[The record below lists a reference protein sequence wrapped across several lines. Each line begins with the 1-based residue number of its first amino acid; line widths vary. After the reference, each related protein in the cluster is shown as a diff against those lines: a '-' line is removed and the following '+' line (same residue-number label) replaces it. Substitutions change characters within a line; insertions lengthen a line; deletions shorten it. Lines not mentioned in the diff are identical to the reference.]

1 MVNVLLARY
10 GKDDGASLHH
20 IVYITMLTKVDKA
33 APEYGSYFWH
43 WWIDTVT
50 AMSVEE
56 VIDLVEKCV
65 SEIRSRLVVALPN
78 SVIETVDKD
87 GA

>member
-33 APEYGSYFWH
+33 APEYGSYFLALMDRH
-43 WWIDTVT
+43 CH
-50 AMSVEE
+50 SY
-56 VIDLVEKCV
+56 V
-65 SEIRSRLVVALPN
+65 SRGSY
-78 SVIETVDKD
+78 
-87 GA
+87 